1 MARHMAVG
9 RHPPEQHSTVR
20 EELRILVDRPVQLAS
35 CRRRVRGLLSAGGLR
50 KGQREAI
57 VLAADEALCNALQA
71 CEAPDCHIELVV
83 SLVAGYVCVEVRDAD
98 ERFQGVCLDLIEAPG
113 VRAEHGRGLYLM
125 RTLMESLE
133 LVPRKRGT
141 LVRMIKKLEAEER
154 GAEQEDAE
162 RLTS

>member
-1 MARHMAVG
+1 MVG
-9 RHPPEQHSTVR
+9 NTTKKTRPPEQGSTVR

-50 KGQREAI
+50 EGQREAI
-57 VLAADEALCNALQA
+57 VLAADEALSNALQA
-71 CEAPDCHIELVV
+71 CDAPDCHIELVV
-83 SLVAGYVCVEVRDAD
+83 SLVAGYVCVEVRDLD

-113 VRAEHGRGLYLM
+113 ERPERGRGLYLM

-162 RLTS
+162 RLAS